1 MKRNALIIVLA
12 LILIILGVVAVNV
25 FRFFRT
31 TEGRPAPK
39 YTEAPIS
46 SSVDK
51 NEVMLSLLNSDL
63 SDKFDVVCKYEIDAG
78 ELGLA
83 ADSVD
88 AAKYNSKLLNKAVKS
103 AKNGTRILIP
113 EGKYYIDGSIV
124 LFDKK
129 DIVISGKG
137 NGSDGRV
144 MLVNAAYQPY
154 SSQNSNNTAN
164 CFNISHCSNIKLEN
178 IAFDYLFHPSAD
190 GIITEVKHGKTY
202 FKAFTELLEGDKA
215 PLVGDE
221 LVKSV
226 LTADDEVFIEEKW
239 ADEYIR
245 LKKEEENGMFSI
257 PMQIGKPG
265 QRICCRFTTGPYICY
280 VIHSTNNNG
289 VILEN
294 ILCNSCPAG
303 FVFSS
308 YSANLHIK
316 GLKVAVPD
324 GSERLLGS
332 NEDCMHLVD
341 MFGDLVVTDSS
352 FVGIGDDALNIHS
365 QLTRVTEV
373 NGNTVKIVSGR
384 EGTPL
389 SFSYIIAGES
399 VELFDKSCRSLGVA
413 TVKSVVGNKIT
424 LDSVPDGV
432 TVGCTVQNVSNAPDT
447 VIKSCTVEFGRAR
460 GLLIQT
466 KNAVISDCTFKNM
479 RLSGILMA
487 PDFGYW
493 YEAGFTDNVLI
504 TNNTFEN
511 CASLA
516 NGFGVIH
523 ISTSHDDLNASVP
536 HGAGH
541 KNVSILD
548 NRFVNCRSKQISAS
562 GVQNLK
568 SDLGK

>member
-1 MKRNALIIVLA
+1 MKKKALIVVPA
-12 LILIILGVVAVNV
+12 LILIVLGVVAVNV
-25 FRFFRT
+25 FRFIRS
-31 TEGRPAPK
+31 TEGRPAPE
-39 YTEAPIS
+39 YTEAPVTP
-46 SSVDK
+46 SVDK

-63 SDKFDVVCKYEIDAG
+63 SDKFDVVCKYEINAG

-88 AAKYNSKLLNKAVKS
+88 AAKDNSNLLNKAIKS
-103 AKNGTRILIP
+103 AKKGTRILIP
-113 EGKYYIDGSIV
+113 AGKYYIDGSIV

-129 DIVISGKG
+129 DIVISGKS

-144 MLVNAAYQPY
+144 MLVNASYQPY
-154 SSQNSNNTAN
+154 SSQNSNNIAN

-239 ADEYIR
+239 ADGYIR
-245 LKKEEENGMFSI
+245 LKREEESCMFSI

-265 QRICCRFTTGPYICY
+265 QRICCRFTTGPSISY
-280 VIHSTNNNG
+280 VIHSTKNNG

-308 YSANLHIK
+308 YSANLLIK

-324 GSERLLGS
+324 GSERLFGS

-365 QLTRVTEV
+365 QLTRIAEMD
-373 NGNTVKIVSGR
+373 GNSVKIVNGR
-384 EGTPL
+384 DGTPPYP
-389 SFSYIIAGES
+389 SYIIAGES
-399 VELFDKSCRSLGVA
+399 VELFDKSCKSLGIA

-424 LDSVPDGV
+424 LDSVPEGL
-432 TVGCTVQNVSNAPDT
+432 TVGCCVQNVSCAPDT
-447 VIKSCTVEFGRAR
+447 VIKNCTVEFGRAR

-523 ISTSHDDLNASVP
+523 ISTSHDGLNATFP
-536 HGAGH
+536 TGAGH

-548 NRFVNCRSKQISAS
+548 NRFISCRSKQISAT

-568 SDLGK
+568 SDSGK